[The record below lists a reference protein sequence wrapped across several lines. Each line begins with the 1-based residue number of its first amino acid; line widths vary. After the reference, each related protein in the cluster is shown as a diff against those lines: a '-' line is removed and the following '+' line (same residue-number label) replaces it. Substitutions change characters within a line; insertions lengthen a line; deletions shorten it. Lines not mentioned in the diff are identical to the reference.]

1 MTALGIMNYTMPQS
15 QAMMQ
20 SMQSINNINK
30 AVNSNSKI
38 KINVISNININ
49 NNNSNTINLISNSE
63 NRNYVIV
70 RKKQRI
76 LPLSSSNS
84 NIMAVATATESNLT
98 HKKSVGAVP
107 TAALTNVVHSKATVK
122 NTMPVSVARR
132 NARERNRVKEV
143 NNGFAALRERI
154 PKEVAES
161 FETQG
166 NVRCLSAK
174 KLSKVETLRMAVEYI
189 RSLEMVLASADDPN
203 RSSPY
208 STAPTED
215 FNSSMI
221 STASSP
227 TSPPMQAEF
236 SMKSEPEMDTF
247 DEDNIMID
255 PTLSEIR
262 IIDGHQYVRLAGTN
276 TYQLIGPFYEND
288 ENIAPLQPITTILQ
302 PTSNYSLQIV
312 NTSLATQAYVQQAP
326 LNVMT
331 PASVSPSAFSGQSIS
346 PALLETNTEQCYVNL
361 QHSPQN
367 DGTTLFLANTDDQT
381 YDAAITLKTEMQDD
395 DLLLDH
401 QPISAESMM
410 DAIEWWDKTRI
421 DEQDVS

>member
-1 MTALGIMNYTMPQS
+1 MTALGIVNYTMPQ
-15 QAMMQ
+15 QQGLMQ
-20 SMQSINNINK
+20 SMQSMNNINK
-30 AVNSNSKI
+30 SVNSNSKL
-38 KINVISNININ
+38 KINVINNNN
-49 NNNSNTINLISNSE
+49 NNNSNNINLISNSE

-76 LPLSSSNS
+76 LPLSTSNS
-84 NIMAVATATESNLT
+84 NIMAVATATESNLS
-98 HKKSVGAVP
+98 HKKLAPSLPVVAQ
-107 TAALTNVVHSKATVK
+107 TNVAKSKASEK

-161 FETQG
+161 FESQG

-189 RSLEMVLASADDPN
+189 RSLEMVLASTEDPN
-203 RSSPY
+203 RSTPY
-208 STAPTED
+208 STAQTDD
-215 FNSSMI
+215 FNSSII

-227 TSPPMQAEF
+227 TSPPMSAEF
-236 SMKSEPEMDTF
+236 SMKSEPEADIF
-247 DEDNIMID
+247 EEDSIMID
-255 PTLSEIR
+255 PSLSEIR
-262 IIDGHQYVRLAGTN
+262 IIDGHQYVRLSGTN

-312 NTSLATQAYVQQAP
+312 NSSLATQAYVQQAP

-381 YDAAITLKTEMQDD
+381 YDATITLKTEMHDE

-421 DEQDVS
+421 DGQDVS

>member
-1 MTALGIMNYTMPQS
+1 
-15 QAMMQ
+15 
-20 SMQSINNINK
+20 
-30 AVNSNSKI
+30 
-38 KINVISNININ
+38 
-49 NNNSNTINLISNSE
+49 
-63 NRNYVIV
+63 
-70 RKKQRI
+70 
-76 LPLSSSNS
+76 
-84 NIMAVATATESNLT
+84 MAVATVTESNLS
-98 HKKSVGAVP
+98 HKKPIPLV
-107 TAALTNVVHSKATVK
+107 ALTNVVKSKVSEK
-122 NTMPVSVARR
+122 NIMPVSVARR

-161 FETQG
+161 FESQG

-189 RSLEMVLASADDPN
+189 RSLEMVLASTEDPN
-203 RSSPY
+203 RPY
-208 STAPTED
+208 STPPTED
-215 FNSSMI
+215 FNSSII

-227 TSPPMQAEF
+227 TSPPMSTEF
-236 SMKSEPEMDTF
+236 SMKSEPDTDMF
-247 DEDNIMID
+247 EEDNIMID

-262 IIDGHQYVRLAGTN
+262 IIDGHQYVRLSGTN

-288 ENIAPLQPITTILQ
+288 ENIAPLQPITSILQ

-326 LNVMT
+326 INVMT

-367 DGTTLFLANTDDQT
+367 DGTTIFLANTEDQT
-381 YDAAITLKTEMQDD
+381 YDAAITLKTELQDD

-421 DEQDVS
+421 DGQDVS